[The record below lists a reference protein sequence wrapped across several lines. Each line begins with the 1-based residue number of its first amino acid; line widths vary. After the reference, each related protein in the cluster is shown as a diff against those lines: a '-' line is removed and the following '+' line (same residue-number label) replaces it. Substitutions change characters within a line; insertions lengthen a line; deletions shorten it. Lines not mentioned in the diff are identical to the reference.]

1 MIPAN
6 QSNVIEFA
14 AECNFKDG
22 KLISPVLYSMNK
34 NGKYLR
40 WVIQV
45 GLIDI
50 DTNKLVPI
58 IKSQYTD
65 RAQIDDTLA
74 GAYWTIS
81 GQEDGKRMVSEKTLI
96 YEGKYAGKSNFTTP
110 LTQAILDARSEFHHK
125 IRKGYY
131 RDKAALKK
139 PGEAISL
146 EELIARTDRGE
157 YPWRVFAM
165 ALHDYKKFSR
175 KIKFP
180 ATIQYKLDGTLY
192 IIVAHPALPLMRIVT
207 PDGPSPQREF
217 HMDAYSRGRET
228 YEGHEH
234 ILLDIADIAIANPG
248 LHFIGELWK
257 EGFGLQEISGASRRK
272 ADSKIKSERIPLNF
286 NIFDCF
292 YLDKPMGFAERQS
305 MLDTILAQFSGKYI
319 TRIPIEIVK
328 NDAEVQAKLET
339 YLAAG
344 HEGAVIRNMDAPYE
358 FGLNKE
364 IRSYFSL
371 KLKPRDD
378 AEWPIIDFKQG
389 DKGKEVGAIIWV
401 CAENNEGV
409 QARAGE
415 LLPLESRLQFNVTP
429 NQDYDARRYIY
440 SKLSADRNIFD
451 TKIRGQFVT
460 ISYSI
465 LSYDNLPQ
473 QPKMLHFRDT
483 SIDEFLLA

>member
-1 MIPAN
+1 MLPAN
-6 QSNVIEFA
+6 QSNVIEFV

-22 KLISPVLYSMNK
+22 KLISPALYSMNK

-45 GLIDI
+45 GLINI
-50 DTNKLVPI
+50 DTNELVPI
-58 IKSQYTD
+58 VKSQYTD

-74 GAYWTIS
+74 GTYWTIS
-81 GQEDGKRMVSEKTLI
+81 GQEDGKRMISEKTLI

-131 RDKAALKK
+131 RYKSALKN
-139 PGEAISL
+139 PDEAISL
-146 EELIARTDRGE
+146 EELVARTDRGD
-157 YPWRVFAM
+157 YPWRIFAM

-175 KIKFP
+175 RIKFP

-192 IIVAHPALPLMRIVT
+192 IIVSHPSLPLMRIAT
-207 PDGPSPQREF
+207 PYGPREF
-217 HMDAYSRGRET
+217 HVDAYSRGRET
-228 YEGHEH
+228 YEGNEH
-234 ILLDIADIAIANPG
+234 ILLDIADIVIANPG
-248 LHFIGELWK
+248 LHFVGELWK
-257 EGFGLQEISGASRRK
+257 EGFGLQSISGFSRRK
-272 ADSKIKSERIPLNF
+272 ADSKIKSERILLNF

-292 YLDKPMGFAERQS
+292 YLDKPAGFAERQS
-305 MLDTILAQFSGKYI
+305 ILDNIFAQFSGKYV
-319 TRIPIEIVK
+319 TRVTMEIVK

-344 HEGAVIRNMDAPYE
+344 QEGAVIRNMDAPYE

-378 AEWPIIDFKQG
+378 MEWPIIDFKQG
-389 DKGKEVGAIIWV
+389 DKGKEVGAIIWI
-401 CAENNEGV
+401 CAETNEGV

-415 LLPLESRLQFNVTP
+415 LLPLESRLQFHVTP
-429 NQDYDARRYIY
+429 NQDYDARRHIY
-440 SKLSADRNIFD
+440 AKLSADRNIFN
-451 TKIRGQFVT
+451 TKIFGQLAT

-465 LSYDNLPQ
+465 LSYDGLPQ

-483 SIDEFLLA
+483 SIDEFLLS